1 MTMIKIL
8 YRFCG
13 NVIKLR
19 SMSFRASALRRAKSR
34 LRRLRFARRCGARL
48 AWESPH
54 KKEIATTRLRTGFA
68 MTPNLMTLRF
78 CGAEFF
84 VKNFP
89 CDPGLKRIFA
99 YPLDT
104 KEK

>member
-1 MTMIKIL
+1 MTIGTIIRKKIIMMTMIKIL
-8 YRFCG
+8 Y
-13 NVIKLR
+13 
-19 SMSFRASALRRAKSR
+19 
-34 LRRLRFARRCGARL
+34 
-48 AWESPH
+48 
-54 KKEIATTRLRTGFA
+54 
-68 MTPNLMTLRF
+68 RF